1 MKHKRI
7 HAKITEHLEQN
18 GDATTGQIQDW
29 VKELRPTRKNRAKGA
44 GFMTSQSLNVLS
56 NVLRRKPIVK
66 VDSTTKSIR
75 LYGESGTLTE
85 STR

>member
-18 GDATTGQIQDW
+18 GDATTGQIHDW
-29 VKELRPTRKNRAKGA
+29 VTKLKPTRKNRAKGA
-44 GFMTSQSLNVLS
+44 GFMTGQSLNVLS

-66 VDSTTKSIR
+66 VGFDNEANQAIWGIRDS
-75 LYGESGTLTE
+75 E
-85 STR
+85 

>member
-7 HAKITEHLEQN
+7 HAKITEHLEKN

-66 VDSTTKSIR
+66 VGFDNEANQAIWGIRDS
-75 LYGESGTLTE
+75 E
-85 STR
+85 